1 MTRRKEVLPPQK
13 KPPSLLRGIASHIDP
28 YFLPR
33 NGHRGWEL
41 LVAIGKVTRPEKKK
55 PGYSPEEP
63 LSAPTQPSLRPSRVI
78 APVFVSITGH

>member
-13 KPPSLLRGIASHIDP
+13 KPPSSLRGIASHIDP

-41 LVAIGKVTRPEKKK
+41 LVAMGKVTRPKKKK

-63 LSAPTQPSLRPSRVI
+63 PAAPILPSLRPGRVI
-78 APVFVSITGH
+78 ALALVSIMGL